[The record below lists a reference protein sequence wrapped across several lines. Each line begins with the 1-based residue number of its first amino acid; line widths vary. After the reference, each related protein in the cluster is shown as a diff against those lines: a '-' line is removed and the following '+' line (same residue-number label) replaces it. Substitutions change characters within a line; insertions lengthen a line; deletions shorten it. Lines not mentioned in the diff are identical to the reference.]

1 MQVAPKPG
9 RYVLILQVWCCVDWW
24 VTVLPGFVDMGWKR
38 ATYSSVQWILLGE
51 GGHWAHSK
59 IVQNLLKLNV
69 KIYSHNVLKLVWT
82 RAPWNSDC
90 QWSMLSLRSDVFSE
104 ILMNVFIFIIIKS
117 KWCCLLA
124 YLLIFYG
131 SVDISELYLPL
142 PHHNIYIHC
151 SPYPWNI
158 QKSKKHYGSW
168 LHFYWVFITAEFIW
182 YFFQK
187 IGLWIFI
194 FLLSFMLLVKSCL
207 IVPYAFLL
215 VPDRMFLSS

>member
-1 MQVAPKPG
+1 MFFFKFFFQILWGRLFHLLALSFQWPFLFNASLFIVPLDIFCHKHVYQVPVAPKPG

-38 ATYSSVQWILLGE
+38 ATYLSVQWILLGE

-104 ILMNVFIFIIIKS
+104 ILINVFIFIIIKS

-142 PHHNIYIHC
+142 PHHTTC
-151 SPYPWNI
+151 SWPCYQLFRVEWFK
-158 QKSKKHYGSW
+158 QS
-168 LHFYWVFITAEFIW
+168 HF
-182 YFFQK
+182 FF
-187 IGLWIFI
+187 
-194 FLLSFMLLVKSCL
+194 V
-207 IVPYAFLL
+207 
-215 VPDRMFLSS
+215 